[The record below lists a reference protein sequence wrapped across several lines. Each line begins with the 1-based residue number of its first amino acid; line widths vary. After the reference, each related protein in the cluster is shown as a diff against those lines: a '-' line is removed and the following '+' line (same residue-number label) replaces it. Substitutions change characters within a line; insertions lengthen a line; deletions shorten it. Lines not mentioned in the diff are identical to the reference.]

1 MYIASGNTTIKKMAE
16 SAVAL
21 SLVGNSS
28 VESIADDAMATN
40 HEKGIIYKSK
50 EGLKVVEI

>member
-1 MYIASGNTTIKKMAE
+1 MAE

-50 EGLKVVEI
+50 EALKVIEI